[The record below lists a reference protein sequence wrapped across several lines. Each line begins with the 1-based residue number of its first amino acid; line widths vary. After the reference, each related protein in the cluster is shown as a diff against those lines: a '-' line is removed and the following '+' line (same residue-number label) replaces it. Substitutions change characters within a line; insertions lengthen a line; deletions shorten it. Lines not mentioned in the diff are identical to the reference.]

1 MHIEIHRERAYDLA
15 SWFLP
20 KVISYPANHIRKR
33 VRGYWRMWRLEWL
46 GVGFYFY
53 WGETL
58 W

>member
-20 KVISYPANHIRKR
+20 RAINYPANYTRRR
-33 VRGYWRMWRLEWL
+33 VRGHWRMWRLEWFGIGL
-46 GVGFYFY
+46 YFY
-53 WGETL
+53 WGESL